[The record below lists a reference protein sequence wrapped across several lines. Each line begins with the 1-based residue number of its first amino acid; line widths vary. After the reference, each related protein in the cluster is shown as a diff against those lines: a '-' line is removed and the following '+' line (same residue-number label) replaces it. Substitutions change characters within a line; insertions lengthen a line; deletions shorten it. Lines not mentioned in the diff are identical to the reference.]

1 MTALGSLLTEV
12 GPGFACG
19 KEDADGIFQFRMH
32 NISKSSEL
40 VLDKRRRVPRDAHKQ
55 LARFHV
61 RPGDILFNATNS
73 PDGVGKSILVPNLD
87 EPAVFSNHF
96 LRLRVHENLLNPAYL
111 WRWLQ
116 YQYRHGVFLGLTRRW
131 VNQATVSRDDLLALD
146 IPELPLDE
154 QRRIAAILDHADTL
168 RTKRRQALAHLDT
181 LPQAIFHKMFGAGGF
196 PSVRAGELMPAMRN
210 GLSPSTGGQHH
221 ATVLTLSAITQGSFD
236 PSANKPGA
244 FAIGPPADKR
254 VAATDFLMCRGNG
267 NQALV
272 GVGTY
277 SRVDR
282 ADLVFPDTVIAGRV
296 NTALVQMEYLSVAWA
311 QRDVR
316 KQIEA
321 LARTTNGT
329 FKVNQQSLASI
340 ELPLPPLG
348 LQREFAHA
356 VAKLDRRKA
365 GQHTA
370 ATAKDELF
378 TSLQSRAFKGEL

>member
-1 MTALGSLLTEV
+1 VTASL
-12 GPGFACG
+12 
-19 KEDADGIFQFRMH
+19 
-32 NISKSSEL
+32 
-40 VLDKRRRVPRDAHKQ
+40 
-55 LARFHV
+55 
-61 RPGDILFNATNS
+61 GDILTFAGVPERISNPASERFVTVRLRGGGAVERKITDGKTPVPFTGYRVQRGQFIYSRIDARNGAFAVVPDDLHDAVVSKDFPVFDIHHDRVVSSYLAHYFRAGLVERTIQAQSRGATNRQRITE
-73 PDGVGKSILVPNLD
+73 DQ
-87 EPAVFSNHF
+87 F
-96 LRLRVHENLLNPAYL
+96 LAIPIALPP
-111 WRWLQ
+111 
-116 YQYRHGVFLGLTRRW
+116 LT
-131 VNQATVSRDDLLALD
+131 
-146 IPELPLDE
+146 E
-154 QRRIAAILDHADTL
+154 QRRIATILDHADTL

>member
-1 MTALGSLLTEV
+1 MTAVSLGDIAQLNPRGEKVHPDEEVSFVGMAELDAVEAAARTLAARPFREVAKGYTVFRDGDLLAAKITPCWENGKIGQARLDHQVGVGSTEFHV
-12 GPGFACG
+12 VRPTSAIHDRYLLHFLRQPELRRQG
-19 KEDADGIFQFRMH
+19 ELRMTG
-32 NISKSSEL
+32 SAGQ
-40 VLDKRRRVPRDAHKQ
+40 RRVPISY
-55 LARFHV
+55 LAE
-61 RPGDILFNATNS
+61 LQ
-73 PDGVGKSILVPNLD
+73 VP
-87 EPAVFSNHF
+87 
-96 LRLRVHENLLNPAYL
+96 
-111 WRWLQ
+111 
-116 YQYRHGVFLGLTRRW
+116 
-131 VNQATVSRDDLLALD
+131 
-146 IPELPLDE
+146 LPSLDE